1 MSATSEDGLSDNR
14 DAADTIEVGA
24 TEGTLRLWK
33 AREAVRH
40 GELRL
45 AAQAA
50 IRTALEARAT
60 ALTGWS
66 AVGLLA
72 TTAGLFTSLKDGNV
86 PGALGS
92 GAAAFVLLLAGAGGI
107 YVARPRAW
115 NSAGY
120 APEEILD
127 DPWQT
132 EMETLEAIAGGLG
145 LSISKN
151 DSRLDRTGRTLR
163 TVGLLLTLAPVAG
176 AMIYALA
183 DPITFGWTAS
193 RSLFATWLAWVG
205 VGVGLV
211 SSP

>member
-1 MSATSEDGLSDNR
+1 MSATSEDSSSDNG
-14 DAADTIEVGA
+14 DAANTIEVGA
-24 TEGTLRLWK
+24 TEDTLRLWK

-50 IRTALEARAT
+50 IRTALEARST
-60 ALTGWS
+60 ALTGWG

-72 TTAGLFTSLKDGNV
+72 TVAGLFASLKDENV
-86 PGALGS
+86 PSALGS

-107 YVARPRAW
+107 YAARPRAW

-120 APEEILD
+120 APEEILN

-132 EMETLEAIAGGLG
+132 EMETLEAVAGGLG
-145 LSISKN
+145 LSIAKN
-151 DSRLDRTGRTLR
+151 NSRLDRTGRTLR
-163 TVGLLLTLAPVAG
+163 TVGLLLTLALVAG
-176 AMIYALA
+176 VVIYALA
-183 DPITFGWTAS
+183 DPITLGWAAS
-193 RSLFATWLAWVG
+193 RSLFATWLAWVRA
-205 VGVGLV
+205 GVGLV